1 MTTVNNSPAS
11 SAYRSGLPLRLT
23 VRIVLADDRDRILL
37 FRFVDADSDVPG
49 HVWWTTPG
57 GGVREGES
65 LPQAAARELFEETG
79 LRASETAFAQVV
91 ARSAGSARYRGV
103 EEWYEHHFY
112 LVRLHTLTSGR
123 SDLPGRRGVFELDE
137 SRWEAAERSTIAEHR
152 WWTTAELAATTE
164 TVYPPGLPRALPDL
178 LAGRLPAEPLDL
190 NRP

>member
-1 MTTVNNSPAS
+1 M
-11 SAYRSGLPLRLT
+11 
-23 VRIVLADDRDRILL
+23 LADDRDRILL

-79 LRASETAFAQVV
+79 LQAPESTFTRVV
-91 ARSAGSARYRGV
+91 ARSAGAARYRGV
-103 EEWYEHHFY
+103 DEWYEHHFY
-112 LVRLHTLTSGR
+112 FVRLHTLSPARPDSADRPT
-123 SDLPGRRGVFELDE
+123 VFELDE

-152 WWTTAELAATTE
+152 WWTTAELATTPE

-178 LAGRLPAEPLDL
+178 LTGRLPSEPLDL
-190 NRP
+190 NHR